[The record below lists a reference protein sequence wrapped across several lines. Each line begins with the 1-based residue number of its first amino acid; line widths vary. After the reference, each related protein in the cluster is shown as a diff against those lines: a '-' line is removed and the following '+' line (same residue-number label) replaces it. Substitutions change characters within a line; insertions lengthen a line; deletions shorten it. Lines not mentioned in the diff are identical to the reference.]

1 MVREHAPSHDAVDV
15 NASTSTSSYVVVV
28 VVVDG
33 SFDPMVADVVV
44 ALLPAAVAA
53 AAAVEATA
61 VDRPHACVPSTRCNA
76 WRDNALLCTVT
87 ARANA
92 RDMHASRCD
101 VSHRHVVLVVVLV
114 VVVVI
119 PARRMT
125 TAVDTAA
132 ALARSSYRAL
142 VRAIVN
148 NPPRTTTTTM
158 RSTAEVVDDA
168 HAGPSPPPP
177 PPRLAISLRARGVLL
192 DRVCAIARDD
202 LASTSRDAAVTGA
215 GRGVEAFAASCVMAT
230 HFFRAAHA
238 DEQSPE
244 ARHARAAVGYLDGYH
259 RHARRSRAN
268 GAVMSK
274 RALKAARAKA
284 SVDEAWRDVLSASAA
299 RLVGLPRALM
309 ATDA

>member
-1 MVREHAPSHDAVDV
+1 
-15 NASTSTSSYVVVV
+15 
-28 VVVDG
+28 
-33 SFDPMVADVVV
+33 
-44 ALLPAAVAA
+44 
-53 AAAVEATA
+53 
-61 VDRPHACVPSTRCNA
+61 
-76 WRDNALLCTVT
+76 
-87 ARANA
+87 
-92 RDMHASRCD
+92 
-101 VSHRHVVLVVVLV
+101 
-114 VVVVI
+114 
-119 PARRMT
+119 MT
-125 TAVDTAA
+125 TAVTTA

-142 VRAIVN
+142 LRAIVN
-148 NPPRTTTTTM
+148 NPPRTTM

-168 HAGPSPPPP
+168 HAGPSP

-202 LASTSRDAAVTGA
+202 LASTSHDAAVTGA

-284 SVDEAWRDVLSASAA
+284 SVDEAWREVLSASAA

>member
-1 MVREHAPSHDAVDV
+1 
-15 NASTSTSSYVVVV
+15 
-28 VVVDG
+28 
-33 SFDPMVADVVV
+33 
-44 ALLPAAVAA
+44 
-53 AAAVEATA
+53 
-61 VDRPHACVPSTRCNA
+61 
-76 WRDNALLCTVT
+76 
-87 ARANA
+87 
-92 RDMHASRCD
+92 
-101 VSHRHVVLVVVLV
+101 
-114 VVVVI
+114 
-119 PARRMT
+119 MT
-125 TAVDTAA
+125 TAVTTA

-142 VRAIVN
+142 LRAIVN
-148 NPPRTTTTTM
+148 NPPRTTM
-158 RSTAEVVDDA
+158 RSTAEVVDDTDA
-168 HAGPSPPPP
+168 APPPPSP

-202 LASTSRDAAVTGA
+202 LASTSHDAAVTGA
-215 GRGVEAFAASCVMAT
+215 GRSVEAFAASCVVAT

-284 SVDEAWRDVLSASAA
+284 SVDEAWREVLSASAA